1 MASTQAN
8 TCPDHMLG
16 PACSWAASQETGSHD
31 SQSWDRGTRGARQQ
45 EAGTWKCGVPSGM
58 VENRGVERG
67 PNNTWLMLQLGTYL
81 LGPNWMRDGRSVHHQ
96 VAWVRVRN
104 SEKQFL
110 RHPKSNRG
118 PAERTERHRGP
129 PAHSHQLR
137 GAAVPLLPPGGHYRE
152 GGS

>member
-1 MASTQAN
+1 
-8 TCPDHMLG
+8 
-16 PACSWAASQETGSHD
+16 
-31 SQSWDRGTRGARQQ
+31 
-45 EAGTWKCGVPSGM
+45 M

-81 LGPNWMRDGRSVHHQ
+81 LGPNWVRDGRSVHQ

-129 PAHSHQLR
+129 PAHSHRLR
-137 GAAVPLLPPGGHYRE
+137 GAADRKSVV
-152 GGS
+152 